1 MLSFSLAS
9 VALASLAGTVQGRS
23 AGCGQKPSFEAGS
36 FKNYTTSEGREYRVW
51 LPANYDSDKVT
62 PLILS
67 YHGANRV
74 IDQQVKLDRL
84 SDPFFNTD
92 HIVVYL
98 QGLEASRPGHTV
110 WEGAP
115 DCNSDD
121 IGFTSDV
128 LDAVSEELCV
138 NRRRIYATGKSQG
151 GGFVGRLA
159 CDAGLS
165 KRIAAFAPVSGA
177 YYIKEINKEADCHP
191 ETVEVPC
198 DAGRSNIPIL
208 AFHGGADAT
217 INYNGGFRSGA
228 CLPAISSWA
237 KQWAARDNLDQTPK
251 NTTIPG
257 AQNGVQMSYGGG
269 LVSLVYD
276 GDNIGHAWPSTQPNS
291 DNDGKDLAAFNASTS
306 IMEFFRSHRL
316 E

>member
-1 MLSFSLAS
+1 MHSLSLAS
-9 VALASLAGTVQGRS
+9 IALVSLASTAQGKA
-23 AGCGQKPSFEAGS
+23 AGCDQKPSFAAGN
-36 FKNYTTSEGREYRVW
+36 FKDFTTSEGREYRVW
-51 LPANYDSDKVT
+51 LPASYDSSKAT

-74 IDQQVKLDRL
+74 IDEQVALDKL
-84 SDPFFNTD
+84 SDPFFNKD

-115 DCNSDD
+115 DSTSDD
-121 IGFTSDV
+121 IGFTADV
-128 LDAVSEELCV
+128 LEAVSKEICV
-138 NRRRIYATGKSQG
+138 DEKRIYATGKSQG

-177 YYIKEINKEADCHP
+177 YYIKEIDVKADCHP
-191 ETVEVPC
+191 ESVKVPC

-237 KQWAARDNLDQTPK
+237 KQWAARDHLDQTPA
-251 NTTIPG
+251 NTTITG
-257 AQNGVQMSYGGG
+257 AQNGVKMSYGGG

-306 IMEFFRSHRL
+306 IMEFFRSHKL
-316 E
+316 D